1 MTDTDLQIGLEMAE
15 NRPKS
20 EEEPEDGETR

>member
-1 MTDTDLQIGLEMAE
+1 MADTDLQIGLEMAE

-20 EEEPEDGETR
+20 EKESEDGETR